1 MNGTQRTAIAL
12 LGALRTGDNR
22 RMGDK
27 SEFSGRRARFRAWL
41 GRHFLAMIVVAIVLA
56 TLAYKNQWELYASS
70 IDGNIVFDSG
80 QCGWPAQWLDTL
92 ENVRT
97 DAAGVDSHPLGP
109 MAVEIRWG
117 WLALDASI
125 AIAAAVCTWT
135 LFSRTQRKVRHFWQV
150 SLPSLI
156 ALVALAG
163 VISAIWNA

>member
-1 MNGTQRTAIAL
+1 MNGTQRIAIAL
-12 LGALRTGDNR
+12 LGAFRTGDNR

-117 WLALDASI
+117 WLASMHRSRSPPRYARGLSL
-125 AIAAAVCTWT
+125 AA
-135 LFSRTQRKVRHFWQV
+135 R
-150 SLPSLI
+150 
-156 ALVALAG
+156 
-163 VISAIWNA
+163 NAKFGIFGKYRCHR